1 MIVVDANILAYYY
14 LDSEFSE
21 MALTA
26 FRKDANWIAPV
37 LWRSEFQNILAGY
50 LRRKLIPLSQA
61 TAIMDEAITLLE
73 ETEFQV
79 PSHNVLY
86 LVSKSACSSYDC
98 EYVALAKQFDIP
110 LLTND
115 KKVLDQFPE
124 TAIGLDKF
132 LNG

>member
-1 MIVVDANILAYYY
+1 MIVVDANIPAYYY

-26 FRKDANWIAPV
+26 FRKDPNWIAPV

-73 ETEFQV
+73 ETEFQI
-79 PSHNVLY
+79 PSHIVLE

-132 LNG
+132 LKD

>member
-1 MIVVDANILAYYY
+1 MIVVDANVLAYYH

-21 MALTA
+21 MALNA
-26 FRKDANWIAPV
+26 YRKDPSWIVPL

-50 LRRKLIPLSQA
+50 IRRDIVPLSK
-61 TAIMDEAITLLE
+61 AIVIMEEAIGLLE
-73 ETEFQV
+73 EMEFQV
-79 PSHNVLY
+79 AARKVLE

-115 KKVLDQFPE
+115 KKILDQFPE
-124 TAIGLDKF
+124 VAVNLEKF
-132 LNG
+132 LET